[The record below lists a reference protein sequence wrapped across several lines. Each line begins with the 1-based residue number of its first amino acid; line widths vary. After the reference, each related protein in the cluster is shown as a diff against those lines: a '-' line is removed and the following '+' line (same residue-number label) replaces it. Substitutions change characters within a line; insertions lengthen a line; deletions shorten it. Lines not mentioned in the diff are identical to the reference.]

1 MSAEQ
6 SSGRA
11 PLCERAAALFAAAA
25 FAIVAAPQVVRVV
38 RDAREQAT
46 GQQLRALGDEFS
58 RQHHD
63 AGAWPCHWRE
73 RASQVALDGLS
84 CRVAPVPGPR
94 DAWGRKI
101 LAVYERPTL
110 RIPAARNG
118 AIALISAGPDGRV
131 STSRRRAIEGEAA
144 GDDLVHVVS
153 RDAG

>member
-6 SSGRA
+6 ASGRA
-11 PLCERAAALFAAAA
+11 PLCERAAAIFAAAA
-25 FAIVAAPQVVRVV
+25 LAIVAAPQVVRVV
-38 RDAREQAT
+38 RDARAQAT
-46 GQQLRALGDEFS
+46 GEQLRALGDEFAFQ
-58 RQHHD
+58 RAA
-63 AGAWPCHWRE
+63 AGEWPCHWAE
-73 RASQVALDGLS
+73 RSSQVALDGPA

-101 LAVYERPTL
+101 LAVYEPPTL

-144 GDDLVHVVS
+144 GDDLVDVVT